1 MEVVADTDF
10 NNQWYITKGMRRDGV
25 LDRVLGSR
33 LTTVVAA
40 RPRAALTVGMLAL
53 LLLAGDP
60 ASAETLDAGT
70 TSVGDASEGP

>member
-1 MEVVADTDF
+1 ME
-10 NNQWYITKGMRRDGV
+10 RDSV

-33 LTTVVAA
+33 LTTAVAA
-40 RPRAALTVGMLAL
+40 RPRAALTVGMLTL

-70 TSVGDASEGP
+70 TSPAYSLPASDSMSKALTP

>member
-1 MEVVADTDF
+1 M
-10 NNQWYITKGMRRDGV
+10 KRDGV

-33 LTTVVAA
+33 PTTVVAA
-40 RPRAALTVGMLAL
+40 RPRVALTVGMLAL

-60 ASAETLDAGT
+60 ASAEALDAGT